1 MNYKYKSFGNHTEPS
16 LVGQP
21 IEFVIRKEDGAWIPK
36 DLDNIDY
43 KQFLQD
49 VKEHGIGI
57 VEGPDVL
64 VKEDYAT
71 ARKIAYGPIEDQ
83 LDKIYHKGLD
93 VWKSDILAIKDA
105 IPRTQERTTTVGSV
119 PDWVQTEADKYSP

>member
-1 MNYKYKSFGNHTEPS
+1 MYKFTDDTSIKRLS
-16 LVGQP
+16 
-21 IEFVIRKEDGAWIPK
+21 DGVFIPK
-36 DLDNIDY
+36 DDSNRDY
-43 KQFLQD
+43 QRFVKD
-49 VKEHGIGI
+49 VKEHGLSIA
-57 VEGPDVL
+57 EGPDIV

-71 ARKIAYGPIEDQ
+71 ARKKANGSIEDQ

-93 VWKSDILAIKDA
+93 AWKSDILAIKDA

>member
-1 MNYKYKSFGNHTEPS
+1 MSMYKLIYDDILDNYSVLRKSDGCT
-16 LVGQP
+16 
-21 IEFVIRKEDGAWIPK
+21 FVSYSNG
-36 DLDNIDY
+36 NIDY
-43 KQFLQD
+43 EQFLQD
-49 VKEHGIGI
+49 VKEQGIGI

-64 VKEDYAT
+64 VKEDYVT

-105 IPRTQERTTTVGSV
+105 IPKSQERTTSVGPV
-119 PDWVQTEADKYSP
+119 PDWVQTEADAYTP

>member
-1 MNYKYKSFGNHTEPS
+1 MIMYKLHKSGNS
-16 LVGQP
+16 YSIQVKIGG
-21 IEFVIRKEDGAWIPK
+21 KCIPV
-36 DLDNIDY
+36 DPDNTDY
-43 KQFLQD
+43 QQFLQD
-49 VKEHGIGI
+49 VKEQGISI

-105 IPRTQERTTTVGSV
+105 IPKTQERTTSVGPV

>member
-1 MNYKYKSFGNHTEPS
+1 MAKYKLKLFKFDGQESHAILNTE
-16 LVGQP
+16 LNCC
-21 IEFVIRKEDGAWIPK
+21 IPK
-36 DLDNIDY
+36 DLDNTDY
-43 KQFLQD
+43 QQFLQD
-49 VKEHGIGI
+49 VKEQGLSI

-71 ARKIAYGPIEDQ
+71 ARRKAYGSIEDQ

-93 VWKSDILAIKDA
+93 AWKSDILAIKDA
-105 IPRTQERTTTVGSV
+105 IPRSQERTTTVGSV